1 MGKVRGGGVLH
12 ERPVIDV
19 VEGEHVELINDGVG
33 GWQGGGWHLL
43 QRPVVDVV
51 EGEHVVLEDLAQ
63 KLPAIIVV
71 GRLVK
76 L

>member
-12 ERPVIDV
+12 ERPVI
-19 VEGEHVELINDGVG
+19 
-33 GWQGGGWHLL
+33 
-43 QRPVVDVV
+43 DVV